1 MKVSVLN
8 ILIMAKI
15 QLNGRKL
22 EFKNKDTLFTL
33 LKRYKMNKKK
43 IAVELN
49 GKIINRNKY
58 KIVNVKSKDKI
69 EIVHFIG
76 GGWYLWKKIYLK
88 LTTKF

>member
-1 MKVSVLN
+1 MNVSILN

-22 EFKNKDTLFTL
+22 ELKNKHTILTL
-33 LKRYKMNKKK
+33 LKKYKIDGKK

-49 GKIINRNKY
+49 GKSVNRNKH
-58 KIVNVKSKDKI
+58 KIVYLKNMDKI

-76 GGWYLWKKIYLK
+76 GG
-88 LTTKF
+88 

>member
-1 MKVSVLN
+1 MNVSVLN
-8 ILIMAKI
+8 ILIMARI

-22 EFKNKDTLFTL
+22 ELKNRHTILTL
-33 LKRYKMNKKK
+33 LKKYKMDSKK

-58 KIVNVKSKDKI
+58 KIVYVQNKDKI

-76 GGWYLWKKIYLK
+76 GG
-88 LTTKF
+88 

>member
-1 MKVSVLN
+1 
-8 ILIMAKI
+8 MAKI

-22 EFKNKDTLFTL
+22 ELKKKHTILTL
-33 LKRYKMNKKK
+33 LKRYKMNSKK

-58 KIVNVKSKDKI
+58 KTVYIKSKDKI

-76 GGWYLWKKIYLK
+76 GG
-88 LTTKF
+88 

>member
-1 MKVSVLN
+1 
-8 ILIMAKI
+8 MAKI

-22 EFKNKDTLFTL
+22 ELKKKHTILTL
-33 LKRYKMNKKK
+33 LKRYKMNSKK

-58 KIVNVKSKDKI
+58 KTVFIKNKDKI

-76 GGWYLWKKIYLK
+76 GG
-88 LTTKF
+88 